1 MSLFPI
7 IKLQNLIPYPW
18 SVPFIPI
25 PNYVLSLKQY
35 HWSVYFIQSKITRL
49 KSLSLECPFYPIIK
63 LQNLISTCCC
73 SAANSTESQPGT
85 ILPIADFYYCKIQL
99 IWNLATA
106 GINYGTHHH
115 VLSFN
120 LPSSIPVPVSYL
132 LSLNDGNAPI
142 KNTTHNVNR
151 IWLQMGG
158 GHFFIRTYLQQDI
171 SYTGHFLYSGLGIR
185 SFQKNVPIFVS
196 FPFFIKEL
204 SDLCILFRSL

>member
-1 MSLFPI
+1 MQSL
-7 IKLQNLIPYPW
+7 NPYHW
-18 SVPFIPI
+18 SVPFSNHQTAE
-25 PNYVLSLKQY
+25 PNSLSLECPFYSNPKLCTQLKTI
-35 HWSVYFIQSKITRL
+35 SLKCVFIQSKITRL

-132 LSLNDGNAPI
+132 LYLNDGNAPI
-142 KNTTHNVNR
+142 KNITHNVNR
-151 IWLQMGG
+151 IWLQMGEDISSY
-158 GHFFIRTYLQQDI
+158 GHIFNRTFLILDI
-171 SYTGHFLYSGLGIR
+171 SYTQGWASVLFKRTFR
-185 SFQKNVPIFVS
+185 S
-196 FPFFIKEL
+196 
-204 SDLCILFRSL
+204 LCLFRSL